1 MVLAVLFSIALQI
14 AASAKWLLGYPI
26 SNSRDFDQM
35 IFVAQK
41 CSVDLPQSVLEVTSK
56 RISVKKPRAKNLLRG
71 ICTSENAKPRPC
83 PIE

>member
-56 RISVKKPRAKNLLRG
+56 
-71 ICTSENAKPRPC
+71 
-83 PIE
+83 